1 MRLGWLACW
10 LSTLLAFGGTL
21 RWRSSFNLQ
30 GKHTSIARC
39 QQALENE
46 ASQHAS
52 AGGCDEHGTE
62 SAERSDAYKSKHGAQ
77 AHHEHRHGRLYGP
90 ILQMTTRMER
100 TMKIWSAKRMPG
112 QLEQQDIGEY

>member
-1 MRLGWLACW
+1 MH
-10 LSTLLAFGGTL
+10 L
-21 RWRSSFNLQ
+21 RV
-30 GKHTSIARC
+30 GATS
-39 QQALENE
+39 
-46 ASQHAS
+46 
-52 AGGCDEHGTE
+52 HGTE

-77 AHHEHRHGRLYGP
+77 AHHEHHHGRLHGP